1 MPECTSYK
9 TFFKGWP
16 DGLVVEFVMGVFTPF
31 RGSSSPSTKNSMA
44 FRRGNNLTASFAS
57 AVRLK
62 LHDAKTFHVGH
73 ILVAPLFQSEAGR
86 NLIQPQ

>member
-1 MPECTSYK
+1 M
-9 TFFKGWP
+9 
-16 DGLVVEFVMGVFTPF
+16 GLFTPF

-62 LHDAKTFHVGH
+62 LHDANEMWSHLGGTT
-73 ILVAPLFQSEAGR
+73 
-86 NLIQPQ
+86 